1 MLSPQTTRRRCSR
14 IKQLVLVMVTNQPLH
29 LQVLLPDRHL
39 RLCNQRGISRKRL
52 EVLLSEYCL
61 VQLGTV
67 SSALLIRLLVE

>member
-1 MLSPQTTRRRCSR
+1 
-14 IKQLVLVMVTNQPLH
+14 MVTNQPLH